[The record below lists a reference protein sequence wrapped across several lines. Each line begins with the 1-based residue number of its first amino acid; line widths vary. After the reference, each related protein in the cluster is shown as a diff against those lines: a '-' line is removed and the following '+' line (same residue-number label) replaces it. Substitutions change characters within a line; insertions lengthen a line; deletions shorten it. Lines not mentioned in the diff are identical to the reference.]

1 VLTLLLVDDDT
12 SLLELLA
19 SYMKRAGYEV
29 VTAEAGA
36 GAQKA
41 IAEYDIAL
49 VILDVGM
56 PGMNG
61 WQVLHW
67 LKERSEAMPV
77 IMLTARSEEPDVLKG
92 FSLGAD
98 DYVPKPFSFAQL
110 EARVRAVLARAERRP
125 QEETLVLS
133 EGDLVVDL
141 NSHRVRRGTKFV
153 NLTPTEF
160 RLLVALMERP
170 GHVYSARELVTKIW
184 GSEYADETGY
194 IRRHVWHL
202 RQKLEYNPDAPRY
215 IHNERQVGYYFGYQ
229 KC

>member
-1 VLTLLLVDDDT
+1 MLTLLLVDDDT